1 MTKGRKVGQILLEIK
16 GFTYLKKMMP
26 HQSGLVKICPQ
37 KLKAY
42 HITHWQKISNV
53 SGEHI
58 TKQNFS
64 SAKGRVQVMI
74 PDH

>member
-1 MTKGRKVGQILLEIK
+1 MTKERKVGQILLENK
-16 GFTYLKKMMP
+16 AFTYLNKMP
-26 HQSGLVKICPQ
+26 HKSGLVKICPQ

-42 HITHWQKISNV
+42 HITHQQKISKV

-64 SAKGRVQVMI
+64 SAKGRAF
-74 PDH
+74 